1 MRSVFLSMLATVSLT
16 VSVLVQAASPDDIM
30 GYWRTIDDKTGFSLT
45 VVKIEK
51 AKNGT
56 YLGSVVELIP
66 RAGYVPFEVC
76 QNCPAPFTGRKV
88 TQMPMLWNLKADSS
102 EELRYTDGYVIDPH
116 VGKIYALDVKLS
128 ASGRQLTLRGNVIGA
143 GFIGRTQSWLRD
155 ASYKPK

>member
-1 MRSVFLSMLATVSLT
+1 MKSVFLSMLASVFLT
-16 VSVLVQAASPDDIM
+16 VSMLAQAANPDDIM
-30 GYWRTIDDKTGFSLT
+30 GYWRTIDDKTGLTLT

-76 QNCPAPFTGRKV
+76 QRCPAPFTDRNV
-88 TQMPMLWNLKADSS
+88 MQMPLLWNLKADPSK
-102 EELRYTDGYVIDPH
+102 ELHYTDGYVIDPH
-116 VGKIYALDVKLS
+116 VGKIYALDIKLS
-128 ASGRQLTLRGNVIGA
+128 ASGRQLLLRGKVIGA

-155 ASYKPK
+155 KNYTPK

>member
-1 MRSVFLSMLATVSLT
+1 MKKMFMGLMLGLSLGLSSL
-16 VSVLVQAASPDDIM
+16 SYAANPDDIT
-30 GYWRTIDDKTGFSLT
+30 GYWRTIDDKTGFTLT
-45 VVKIEK
+45 IVKIEK

-66 RAGYVPFEVC
+66 RAGYVPFEIC
-76 QNCPAPFTGRKV
+76 QRCPAPFTDRNV
-88 TQMPMLWNLKADSS
+88 MQMPLLWNLKTDPSQ
-102 EELRYTDGYVIDPH
+102 ELHYTDGYVIDPH

-128 ASGRQLTLRGNVIGA
+128 ASGRQLTLRGKVIGA

>member
-1 MRSVFLSMLATVSLT
+1 MKRVYLGLMMSLSLGFSAVSY
-16 VSVLVQAASPDDIM
+16 AANPDDIL
-30 GYWRTIDDKTGFSLT
+30 GYWRTIDDKTGFTLT

-76 QNCPAPFTGRKV
+76 QRCPAPFTNRNV
-88 TQMPMLWNLKADSS
+88 TQMPLLWNLKADPNN
-102 EELRYTDGYVIDPH
+102 ELNYTAGYVIDPH

-128 ASGRQLTLRGNVIGA
+128 ESGRQLLLRGKVIGA
-143 GFIGRTQSWLRD
+143 NFLSRTQSWLRD
-155 ASYKPK
+155 SNYKPK